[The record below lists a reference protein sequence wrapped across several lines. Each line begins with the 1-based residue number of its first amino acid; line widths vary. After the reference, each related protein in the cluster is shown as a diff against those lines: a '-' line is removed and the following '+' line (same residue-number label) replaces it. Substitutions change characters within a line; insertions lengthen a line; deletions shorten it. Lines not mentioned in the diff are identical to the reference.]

1 MSKGDNKAEYFVKL
15 EKLLKEYNT
24 IFIVNVDNVGSNQMH
39 QVRKELRGKAV
50 ILMGKNT
57 MVRKAIR
64 NVISEHPD
72 FEKLLPIV
80 KGNIGFVFTNE
91 DLKEIRDAIK
101 SNRVQA
107 PARAGAI
114 APVDVFVPPGNT
126 GMEPGLTSFF
136 QPLGI
141 PTKIS
146 RGTIEIVNEVHLVKV
161 GEKVGPSE
169 ASLLNKLNISPF
181 TYGLTVEH
189 IYDNGNV
196 FTPEVL
202 DITDDDLIEN
212 LVNGIKNIA
221 ALSLEINY
229 PTVASGPHS
238 LANGYKNLI
247 AISLVSDYCLDS
259 VKELKELLDN
269 PEALAAMQAASA
281 APAAAEESAAAAAE
295 EEEEEESDS
304 DMGFGLFD

>member
-1 MSKGDNKAEYFVKL
+1 MSKGDAKAEYFVKL

-24 IFIVNVDNVGSNQMH
+24 IFVVNVDNVGSNQMH

-64 NVISEHPD
+64 NVLADHPD

-126 GMEPGLTSFF
+126 GMEPGQTSFF
-136 QPLGI
+136 QALGI

-169 ASLLNKLNISPF
+169 ATLLNKLNISPF

-229 PTVASGPHS
+229 PTVASVPHS

-269 PEALAAMQAASA
+269 PEALASLQAAA
-281 APAAAEESAAAAAE
+281 APAAAEESGAAAAAE